1 MEIEENIPE
10 YTIKLHKAKVGYV
23 AELYI
28 KEKEEFSKSNDIE
41 LIIIV
46 DRSGSMGQ
54 SYTKLFTKIIPL
66 LLDKIHYPP
75 NKQVHFITF
84 DSEIEYRKLT
94 KNEFLNPQKENA
106 RGMTFM
112 HGAFD
117 ELQKII
123 INKDS
128 SYRILTLS
136 DGDLHDSK
144 QTSNAASEFYNQ
156 IKGQFNINSQAIRF
170 FSSGDANPDTLGLAS
185 VIQLNTVKQATLL
198 DVNAK
203 DEESVIADQL
213 SKLFISDGLGNKILL
228 LSDKQNMQIAP
239 WENKSN
245 EIVLAPGNNIF
256 WLDDVSKFQIKINEE
271 NPIEPQIKN
280 DVDINTQNYSIILA
294 DKIKEFI
301 TKLKILKIL
310 ENAKAQEE
318 IEKMVKFFK
327 EFEDNLEKVDKE
339 ELVLKDGKMNS
350 RIQYIKGLINKRKG
364 LISNQMEAIKN
375 EEKLSQLN
383 SQQKADYLRNV
394 ENTKLGKALAKRAVN
409 SGTDFTETIKEE
421 IKNMN
426 QHLSELNEI
435 DYSNDPIS
443 FYSTSSTVESLKEL
457 CELVQDPIF
466 EEMSDTEFLEITN
479 IVGIAALGPVADY
492 PDPLLYLAQSVYPG
506 CYISI
511 SDIITAESI
520 TKSQQKLMV
529 PGLNKEINNCIPI
542 FTDNR
547 VYDFLKKYAPT
558 ILELSAGIGMR
569 RVLADSPKTFEGNI
583 LAGLWK
589 MIGIVKGN
597 EKYEINIKSLVEL
610 IKTMVIVTGNHYEDV
625 IEVIQN
631 QFKNEKC
638 KNLGLYLNGYGL
650 FQLLPIMN
658 RIASQNMLSK
668 EELQKFLRAIYRFEV
683 YKIMRKNIRKNENQ
697 KEYIEK
703 TMNEALGIDFEKYGT
718 KIPAMFEKKIDPEFS
733 DKFIINDDI
742 VSKFERQMGWI
753 ENVAYAYYLIEASQ
767 KQDPLNAIKNMPEFT
782 EEKKKEYFGI
792 NYDFNKFLIFNI
804 VQSLCFREK
813 LDRENENDKIMKII
827 DSNNEAEVDKFLKE
841 QTKHI
846 YSSKYNIENQK
857 QIKLQNE
864 IITKELV
871 DKLKNANNMEEFND
885 LMRKGITKGYLTHI
899 IKDESTKGYNDLK
912 NILLDEKEEVPLR
925 FEKIRNLISATD
937 EKGEVLWNKG
947 NAIRNK
953 RNHYQK
959 FIEKNKPEL
968 WKEISEINLVHKYRE
983 KNNRQGHSN
992 KKQSYWAIGFDTLD
1006 QFYKKSDKETIEK
1019 YKGIHTNCCGLGKK
1033 ENSIK
1038 FEKKK
1043 IRKEKRKKFRE
1054 EKKGKTEKKEK
1065 EKEKEDDKDK
1075 ENIPKK
1081 MIGRK
1086 HYRRGGRG
1094 RGRRGNK

>member
-54 SYTKLFTKIIPL
+54 SYTKLFKKIIPL

-75 NKQVHFITF
+75 NKKVHFITF

-94 KNEFLNPQKENA
+94 KNEFLNAQKENA
-106 RGMTFM
+106 RGMTYM
-112 HGAFD
+112 HGVFD
-117 ELQKII
+117 ELQTIL

-144 QTSNAASEFYNQ
+144 ETSNAASEFYNQ

-170 FSSGDANPDTLGLAS
+170 FSSRDANPDTLGLAS

-245 EIVLAPGNNIF
+245 EIVLAPGRNIF

-310 ENAKAQEE
+310 ENTKAQEE

-457 CELVQDPIF
+457 CELVQDPVF
-466 EEMSDTEFLEITN
+466 EEMCDTEFLEITN

-547 VYDFLKKYAPT
+547 VYEFLKKYAPT

-569 RVLADSPKTFEGNI
+569 RVLADIPKTFEGNI
-583 LAGLWK
+583 LSGLWK

-625 IEVIQN
+625 IEVIKN

-871 DKLKNANNMEEFND
+871 DKLKMQIIWKN
-885 LMRKGITKGYLTHI
+885 LMI
-899 IKDESTKGYNDLK
+899 
-912 NILLDEKEEVPLR
+912 
-925 FEKIRNLISATD
+925 
-937 EKGEVLWNKG
+937 
-947 NAIRNK
+947 
-953 RNHYQK
+953 
-959 FIEKNKPEL
+959 
-968 WKEISEINLVHKYRE
+968 
-983 KNNRQGHSN
+983 
-992 KKQSYWAIGFDTLD
+992 
-1006 QFYKKSDKETIEK
+1006 
-1019 YKGIHTNCCGLGKK
+1019 
-1033 ENSIK
+1033 
-1038 FEKKK
+1038 
-1043 IRKEKRKKFRE
+1043 
-1054 EKKGKTEKKEK
+1054 
-1065 EKEKEDDKDK
+1065 
-1075 ENIPKK
+1075 
-1081 MIGRK
+1081 
-1086 HYRRGGRG
+1086 
-1094 RGRRGNK
+1094 

>member
-41 LIIIV
+41 LIVIV

-54 SYTKLFTKIIPL
+54 SYTKLFKKIIPL
-66 LLDKIHYPP
+66 LLDKIRYPP

-84 DSEIEYRKLT
+84 DSNIEYRKIT
-94 KNEFLNPQKENA
+94 KNEFLNAQKENA
-106 RGMTFM
+106 RGMTYM
-112 HGAFD
+112 HGVFD

-123 INKDS
+123 LNKDL

-144 QTSNAASEFYNQ
+144 ETSNAASEFYNQ

-170 FSSGDANPDTLGLAS
+170 FSSKDANPDTLGLAS

-198 DVNAK
+198 DINAK
-203 DEESVIADQL
+203 DEESVIAEQL

-245 EIVLAPGNNIF
+245 EIVLAPGRNIF
-256 WLDDVSKFQIKINEE
+256 WLDDVSKFKVKINEE
-271 NPIEPQIKN
+271 NPIEPKIQN
-280 DVDINTQNYSIILA
+280 DEDINTQNYGIILA

-327 EFEDNLEKVDKE
+327 EFEDNLVKVDKE
-339 ELVLKDGKMNS
+339 ELILKDGKMNS

-375 EEKLSQLN
+375 EQKLSQLN

-394 ENTKLGKALAKRAVN
+394 ENTKLGKSLAKRAVN

-421 IKNMN
+421 IKQMN

-435 DYSNDPIS
+435 DYTNDPKS

-457 CELVQDPIF
+457 CELVQDPVF

-479 IVGIAALGPVADY
+479 IVGIAAFGTIADY
-492 PDPLLYLAQSVYPG
+492 PDPLLYLAQSLYPG
-506 CYISI
+506 CYISV
-511 SDIITAESI
+511 SDIITAEGI

-542 FTDNR
+542 FSDKR
-547 VYDFLKKYAPT
+547 VYDFLRKYAPT

-569 RVLADSPKTFEGNI
+569 RVLADIPKTFEGNI

-597 EKYEINIKSLVEL
+597 EKYEININSLVEL

-625 IEVIQN
+625 IEIIQN

-658 RIASQNMLSK
+658 KIASQGMLSK
-668 EELQKFLRAIYRFEV
+668 EELQKFLRAIFRFEV
-683 YKIMRKNIRKNENQ
+683 YKIIRKNIRKNENQ

-703 TMNEALGIDFEKYGT
+703 TLNEALGIDFEKYGT
-718 KIPAMFEKKIDPEFS
+718 KIPEMFEKKIDPEFS

-753 ENVAYAYYLIEASQ
+753 ENVAYAYYLIEAAQ

-782 EEKKKEYFGI
+782 EEKKKEYLGI

-813 LDRENENDKIMKII
+813 IDRENENDKIMKII

-871 DKLKNANNMEEFND
+871 DKLKNANKIEEFNE

-912 NILLDEKEEVPLR
+912 NILLDEKTEVPLR
-925 FEKIRNLISATD
+925 FEKIRNLLSATD
-937 EKGEVLWNKG
+937 EKGEILWNKG

-968 WKEISEINLVHKYRE
+968 WKEISEINIIHKYRE

-1006 QFYKKSDKETIEK
+1006 QFYKKSDKDTIEK

-1033 ENSIK
+1033 EDSIK
-1038 FEKKK
+1038 YEKKK

-1054 EKKGKTEKKEK
+1054 EKKGKTEKKEN
-1065 EKEKEDDKDK
+1065 EKEEGK
-1075 ENIPKK
+1075 
-1081 MIGRK
+1081 
-1086 HYRRGGRG
+1086 
-1094 RGRRGNK
+1094 